1 MKNLQQL
8 EIHVKAIQEIL
19 LAQDPER
26 YDETFFMASINYTKQ
41 SYCIHRQNSLG
52 MVIEEMFTDLIVITV
67 LG

>member
-26 YDETFFMASINYTKQ
+26 YDDTFFMASINYTKQ
-41 SYCIHRQNSLG
+41 SYCIHYRVSEDG
-52 MVIEEMFTDLIVITV
+52 MVV
-67 LG
+67 LGKV

>member
-26 YDETFFMASINYTKQ
+26 YVETLIMASINYTVQ
-41 SYCIHRQNSLG
+41 SYCIHYRVSEDG
-52 MVIEEMFTDLIVITV
+52 KVV
-67 LG
+67 LGKV

>member
-26 YDETFFMASINYTKQ
+26 SVY
-41 SYCIHRQNSLG
+41 
-52 MVIEEMFTDLIVITV
+52 LIVGYK
-67 LG
+67 L